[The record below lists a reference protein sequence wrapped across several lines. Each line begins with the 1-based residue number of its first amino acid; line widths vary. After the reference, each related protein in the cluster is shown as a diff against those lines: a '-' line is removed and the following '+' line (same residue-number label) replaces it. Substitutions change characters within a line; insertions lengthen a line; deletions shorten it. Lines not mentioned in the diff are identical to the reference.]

1 MQRSLRILNK
11 TNQLCSSKMLKTEGT
26 WVNWEKQE
34 IRENFFIIIGFER
47 NIKRGQVN
55 RSSLLRSKNLEL
67 RTLRTFYQIV
77 Q

>member
-34 IRENFFIIIGFER
+34 IREDFFIIIGF
-47 NIKRGQVN
+47 K
-55 RSSLLRSKNLEL
+55 K
-67 RTLRTFYQIV
+67 Y
-77 Q
+77 